1 MSAIDPRDPAP
12 SRIKYR
18 MERLWLTPVYR
29 SLIRTG
35 IPAALVLLVLGG
47 YLKDPDTQARMAHSI
62 TQAQAMIEDRPEFS
76 VKLMRIQGATDHVA
90 TMVRESL
97 PLVFPVSS
105 LRLDLAAVKEKIE
118 QVGAVKTADV
128 FLRGGILDV
137 EISERVPVLVW
148 RDQGA
153 LELLDGEGA
162 RVGGVDHRD
171 ARVDLPLIVGKSAD
185 QYAGEALEIIAAIG
199 PFAPRLRGLQ
209 RIGERRWDVVLDR
222 NQRILLPTENSV
234 RALERVVALQRASDV
249 LSRDV
254 LVVDMRDGRRP
265 IIRLTQ
271 TAMTELR
278 RLRKIA
284 DGEDT
289 SL

>member
-12 SRIKYR
+12 SLIKYR

-47 YLKDPDTQARMAHSI
+47 YLKDPDTQSRMALSVTH
-62 TQAQAMIEDRPEFS
+62 ARAMIEDRPEFS

-90 TMVRESL
+90 TTVRESL
-97 PLVFPVSS
+97 TMAFPVSS
-105 LRLDLAAVKEKIE
+105 LRLDLAALKDKVE
-118 QVGAVKTADV
+118 QVEAVKAADV
-128 FLRGGILDV
+128 FLRGGILDI
-137 EISERVPVLVW
+137 EITERLPVLVW
-148 RDQGA
+148 RDQGT

-162 RVGGVDHRD
+162 HVGGVAHRD
-171 ARVDLPLIVGKSAD
+171 ARVDLPLVVGKGAD
-185 QYAGEALEIIAAIG
+185 KYAAEALKIIAAIG
-199 PFAPRLRGLQ
+199 QFAPRLRGLQ

-222 NQRILLPTENSV
+222 QQRILLPTENPV
-234 RALERVVALQRASDV
+234 RALERVVALQRARDV

>member
-1 MSAIDPRDPAP
+1 MSSIDPRDPAP

-47 YLKDPDTQARMAHSI
+47 YLKDPDTQARMARSV
-62 TQAQAMIEDRPEFS
+62 TQARAMIEDRPEFS
-76 VKLMRIQGATDHVA
+76 VKLMRIQGATDPVA

-97 PLVFPVSS
+97 TLVFPVSS
-105 LRLDLAAVKEKIE
+105 LRLDLAAVKEKVE
-118 QVGAVKTADV
+118 QVEAVKTADV

-137 EISERVPVLVW
+137 EISERLPVLVW

-162 RVGGVDHRD
+162 RVGGVAHRD
-171 ARVDLPLIVGKSAD
+171 ARVDLPLIVGKGAD
-185 QYAGEALEIIAAIG
+185 QHASEALEIIAAIG

-222 NQRILLPTENSV
+222 HQRILLPTENSV
-234 RALERVVALQRASDV
+234 RALERVVALQRARDV

-265 IIRLTQ
+265 IIRLSQ

-284 DGEDT
+284 DGEDA